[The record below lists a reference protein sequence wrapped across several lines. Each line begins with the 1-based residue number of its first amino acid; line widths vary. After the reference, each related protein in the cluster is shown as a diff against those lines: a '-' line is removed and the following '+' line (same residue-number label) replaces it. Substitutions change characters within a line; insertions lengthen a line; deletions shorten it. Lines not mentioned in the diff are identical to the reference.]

1 MRSST
6 WRRNNGSSYTCKQDC
21 TFYPEIFV
29 LGVCGDNRKKQ
40 TVFLVYTSQPSL
52 LTALLFP
59 PKMFLFLSFFF
70 YKTKLLRR
78 LRICHAIFK
87 NFLFA
92 SNGIIHLYQVVT
104 GLGHFRCS
112 VRPVYKQ
119 KWSEPKLA
127 ILTHHWTWTH
137 KKGLKWFILCHTRI
151 HKHSGLYQ
159 TALFPQTLPSCPLL
173 YELMHLLQGLS
184 EWLEWSVEL

>member
-1 MRSST
+1 MQAKLHFLPRDICT
-6 WRRNNGSSYTCKQDC
+6 GCVCVVIIERNKRCFLYTRHNLPWQLCSFRPRC
-21 TFYPEIFV
+21 F
-29 LGVCGDNRKKQ
+29 
-40 TVFLVYTSQPSL
+40 SL
-52 LTALLFP
+52 
-59 PKMFLFLSFFF
+59 LSFFF

-87 NFLFA
+87 NPLFA
-92 SNGIIHLYQVVT
+92 SKGIIHLYPVIT

-127 ILTHHWTWTH
+127 AILSLITGLGH

-151 HKHSGLYQ
+151 HKHS
-159 TALFPQTLPSCPLL
+159 LFPQQSWQP
-173 YELMHLLQGLS
+173 YHLAHYS
-184 EWLEWSVEL
+184 MS